1 MNWLD
6 FLFLGILVFTIVRGA
21 FRGVVREVL
30 GIVAVVA
37 AYLMAGLLY
46 NEVGDT
52 FAGVLTDSNAR
63 AGTAYAL
70 TFGALAVLFALVAWF
85 LDSVVKRIPNLGPL
99 NQAAGILFGGL
110 KGALLVSVILLSLRW
125 FPNAEDTL
133 DDSTLTAFFEPV
145 VDTLADHVDQVIEAL
160 PEAVAPIVDR

>member
-6 FLFLGILVFTIVRGA
+6 FLALGILVFTIVRGA
-21 FRGVVREVL
+21 FRGLVREFL
-30 GIVAVVA
+30 GIAAVAA
-37 AYLMAGLLY
+37 AYLVAGMVY
-46 NEVGDT
+46 QEVGDT
-52 FAGVLTDSNAR
+52 FASFLTEPNAR

-70 TFGALAVLFALVAWF
+70 TFGALGVFFALVGWF
-85 LDSVVKRIPNLGPL
+85 LNSVIKRVPNLGPL

-110 KGALLVSVILLSLRW
+110 KGALLVSVIVLSLRW

-133 DDSTLTAFFEPV
+133 DDSTVAMFFEPV
-145 VDTLADHVDQVIEAL
+145 VDVLADHVDQVIEAL